1 MLASSFLDPV
11 LGIDIHFEMV
21 PTPAPVP
28 TPIPNPFIG
37 LVFDPIGLAAG
48 IAIGAAIGA
57 VMGAPF
63 QGPVLYWTAFP
74 ATNTGTEAKHVPGHI
89 LIPPGVAWAPF
100 PKTPKPVIHPGETPK
115 PALPVKPENDAVVI
129 TGSKTVTVMGSNAAR
144 LGDIALSCSEP
155 LRLPSSVVLAIPKGA
170 PILIGGPP
178 SLDIMAALLAS
189 LRTRFVSDSL
199 HALLS
204 RLKPSRFRNLLNRV
218 VCFFTGHPVDVASGK
233 VMTEF
238 VDAELPG
245 PLPLRVERI
254 YSSAFAARP
263 GPVGHGWSLSL
274 DQGVWRE
281 RGKVVLLSEDGREIE
296 FDTFDFPQHRI
307 EPGQRVYHPIERL
320 TLHCE
325 KDDAWRVVD
334 REGIVREFAPV
345 PGRTDGRAMIQ
356 RIRSRCGYHEITFHY
371 STGGTKGAGASGS
384 FTRGTIDAGTRDAA
398 LGRLEWV
405 RDSTGRFVHLR
416 HDASGRVTELHL
428 PKPHGEGFHCH
439 RRYEYDTAG
448 DLVSVTDPLGHA
460 WRFAYVTHL
469 LTQET
474 DRNGLSFY
482 FAYDGL
488 GEDAWCVRTWGDG
501 GIHDHVLGYDKHKHI
516 TFVTDS
522 LGFTTQYHMNLVG
535 QVVKIVDPLGAVTHY
550 EYDPT
555 TLAPTKEID
564 ALGRVTSHRYDARGN
579 PIAAEL
585 PDGAAVDLVWD
596 ESNRLQR
603 AVDPNGQEWSWRY
616 DARGRLI
623 ERKASDGSLTR
634 YHYDGGRLA
643 VVRDARG
650 GETRL
655 AYDGQGMLARIQ
667 APDLATVSYRHD
679 ALGRMVQRTDP
690 LGHVQSRHLD
700 LLGRATEVRESHGN
714 VRALAYDP
722 EGNVVHDRDGAQDVR
737 FTWTGRRRVGSRS
750 EGGTTVRFEYDSE
763 QRLRTITNEV
773 GSTYRFD
780 RDERG
785 HVKQETGFDG
795 APSACKRD
803 AEGQLAELRRPSG
816 ATTRYR
822 HDAAGRVVEIEHAD
836 GTKDSFQYRADGELV
851 EARNAET
858 TIRFERDAVGRV
870 LREQQDEHWIE
881 STYDPRGFRVRVR
894 SSFGAIQQLERN
906 PLGDVTEL
914 RYWDAAARSRGG
926 PGVDPLA
933 PHWAATIERDLSGQ
947 ERERH
952 LPGGLRSH
960 WERDELGRPLR
971 HQLGNG
977 RTLLRDVVHEWGPDE
992 RLHRIVHPGKERAV
1006 SYGYDPRGILAWAD
1020 YGDGHADVRMPDA
1033 AGNLFR
1039 RQDLRDREYGPA
1051 GQLVFA
1057 ATSNGGARRYAYD
1070 DDGNLLERH
1079 DPDGGVWRYTW
1090 SAAGNLVEVE
1100 RPDGKKLGLAYDA
1113 LGRRIKKTFEGKTT
1127 RWVWDGDVPLHE
1139 WVEGGEAPAVAR
1151 LTAKVVAATTAP
1163 PNAGATTTGGAG
1175 TNDEPERTLV
1185 TAAPRPPA
1193 GEEAPEKTVVTAP
1206 PGYELAPPGLVTWV
1220 FEPGTHSPAA
1230 KIAGDERFS
1239 IVCDLVGAPVAMLD
1253 ERGDP
1258 VWSAELGAYGQLR
1271 ELETAEG
1278 FDRSACPLRW
1288 PGQYED
1294 AETGLHY
1301 NRHRYY
1307 DPDSGQYISQDR
1319 LGIRAGLAA
1328 YAYVADPL
1336 TTTDALGLI
1345 TGPPYDFG
1353 ELMNAAQNDLD
1364 FKTAPDGAVF
1374 WSGPRMKDAQ
1384 AWAAAN
1390 GKTTLEQT
1398 RGGQT
1403 LDSLKLFDPG
1413 SGLTGAQAAEV
1424 WDAASLRF
1432 AKEASGE
1439 VSVFST
1445 GAKRMN
1451 NWGNLRTWWRVERP
1465 ALKTNTGVTRIVRR
1479 KKDGAPCT

>member
-11 LGIDIHFEMV
+11 LGIDVHFEMV

-48 IAIGAAIGA
+48 IAIGAVIGA

-204 RLKPSRFRNLLNRV
+204 RMKPSRFRNFLNRV

-233 VMTEF
+233 VMTEV

-245 PLPLRVERI
+245 PLPLEVRRI
-254 YSSAFAARP
+254 YSSAFAARS

-274 DQGVWRE
+274 DQAVWRE
-281 RGKVVLLSEDGREIE
+281 RGKVVLLAEDGREIE
-296 FDTFDFPQHRI
+296 FDTFDLPQHRI
-307 EPGQRVYHPIERL
+307 EPGQRVFNRIERL

-334 REGIVREFAPV
+334 HAGVVREFALV

-356 RIRSRCGYHEITFHY
+356 RIRSRCGYHQISFHY
-371 STGGTKGAGASGS
+371 GQGAPGGQGKSTAPSASGS
-384 FTRGTIDAGTRDAA
+384 FSRGLVAATRGSELGPKDDAF
-398 LGRLEWV
+398 GRLEWV
-405 RDSTGRFVHLR
+405 RDSGGRFLHLR
-416 HDASGRVTELHL
+416 YDASGRVTELYL
-428 PKPHGEGFHCH
+428 PQPHGEGFHCH
-439 RRYEYDTAG
+439 RRYEYDPAG
-448 DLVSVTDPLGHA
+448 DLVSVSDALGQA
-460 WRFAYVTHL
+460 WKLAYVTHL

-501 GIHDHVLGYDKHKHI
+501 GIYDHVLGYDKHKHI

-522 LGFTTQYHMNLVG
+522 HGFTTQYHMNLVG
-535 QVVKIVDPLGAVTHY
+535 QVVKIIDPLGGVTQY
-550 EYDPT
+550 EYDPV
-555 TLAPTKEID
+555 TLAQLGETD
-564 ALGRVTSHRYDARGN
+564 ALGRVTTHRFDDRGN
-579 PIAAEL
+579 PIAAAL
-585 PDGAAVDLVWD
+585 PDGSAMDLVWD
-596 ESNRLQR
+596 ETNLLQR

-616 DARGRLI
+616 DARGRLV

-634 YHYDGGRLA
+634 YHYDGGQLA
-643 VVRDARG
+643 VVRDGRG

-655 AYDGQGMLARIQ
+655 TYDGQGMLARIQ
-667 APDLATVSYRHD
+667 APDLATVVYRHD
-679 ALGRMVQRTDP
+679 GLGRMVQRTDP
-690 LGHVQSRHLD
+690 LGHVQTRRLD
-700 LLGRATEVRESHGN
+700 LLGRPAEIRESHGN
-714 VRALAYDP
+714 VRTLAYDP

-737 FTWTGRRRVGSRS
+737 FTWTGRRRVGSRT

-785 HVKQETGFDG
+785 HVKQEIGFDG
-795 APSACKRD
+795 APSACKHD

-816 ATTRYR
+816 ATTKYR

-836 GTKDSFQYRADGELV
+836 GTKDAFQYRADGELL
-851 EARNAET
+851 EAKNAEVT
-858 TIRFERDAVGRV
+858 VRFERDALGRV

-881 STYDPRGFRVRVR
+881 SSYDPRGFRVRVR

-914 RYWDAAARSRGG
+914 RYWDASARSRGG
-926 PGVDPLA
+926 PGVDA
-933 PHWAATIERDLSGQ
+933 HQPHWAAAIERDLSGQ

-960 WERDELGRPLR
+960 WQRDELGRPLR

-992 RLHRIVHPGKERAV
+992 RVRRLVHTRSASHTGPDEERAIA
-1006 SYGYDPRGILAWAD
+1006 YGYDPRGILAWAD
-1020 YGDGHADVRMPDA
+1020 YGDGQADVRMPDA

-1057 ATSNGGARRYAYD
+1057 ATASGGARRYAYD
-1070 DDGNLLERH
+1070 DDGNLTERQ

-1100 RPDGKKLGLAYDA
+1100 RPDGKTLELAYDA
-1113 LGRRIKKTFEGKTT
+1113 LGRRIKKTFDGKTT
-1127 RWVWDGDVPLHE
+1127 RFVWDGDMPLHE
-1139 WVEGGEAPAVAR
+1139 WVEGGEPPKPAQQELVPAP
-1151 LTAKVVAATTAP
+1151 LTGPSTDV
-1163 PNAGATTTGGAG
+1163 
-1175 TNDEPERTLV
+1175 PEQ
-1185 TAAPRPPA
+1185 
-1193 GEEAPEKTVVTAP
+1193 TVVTAV
-1206 PGYELAPPGLVTWV
+1206 PGYELAPPGLVTWF

-1230 KIAGDERFS
+1230 KIVGDERFS
-1239 IVCDLVGAPVAMLD
+1239 VVCDLVGAPVVMLD

-1271 ELETAEG
+1271 ELDAAEG
-1278 FDRSACPLRW
+1278 FERSACPFRW

-1307 DPDSGQYISQDR
+1307 DPESGQYISRDR
-1319 LGIRAGLAA
+1319 LGIRAGLKP
-1328 YAYVADPL
+1328 YAYVDDPL
-1336 TTTDALGLI
+1336 TTTDVLGLI

-1353 ELMNAAQNDLD
+1353 ELMNAAHNDLD
-1364 FKTAPDGAVF
+1364 FSSPRDGAVF

-1384 AWAAAN
+1384 AWATAN
-1390 GKTTLEQT
+1390 PGKMTLEQT
-1398 RGGQT
+1398 AGGQV
-1403 LDSLKLFDPG
+1403 LDRMKLFDPG

-1465 ALKTNTGVTRIVRR
+1465 ALKTNPKVTNIVRR
-1479 KKDGAPCT
+1479 KKDGSPCT